1 MQQLADACAARTAA
15 RQWGLLTRAQALAAG
30 ISRHGIQ
37 HRLRTGRWKALQ
49 PGVYAI
55 AGTPA
60 AWEQTVL
67 AAVLAAGPGAVATGP
82 TAARLH
88 GLARLQA
95 GEHIDVLTTVA
106 QTVEIAGV
114 TATRTRRLDSLDST
128 TRRRVPVVTGERLL
142 VELASRTERAELI
155 ALVDDAVCGR
165 VTTRTRLYQ
174 RATALHRGRRGV
186 GLLIWLTAPG
196 AEGEFRSW
204 LERQAARVLA
214 LGGLA
219 APEWN
224 VVLHDGRGRIGV
236 VDAVYRPLA
245 WWSSSTACASTPPR
259 RSVDATPPGIAA
271 SRSQAGGFC
280 DSPTRM

>member
-1 MQQLADACAARTAA
+1 
-15 RQWGLLTRAQALAAG
+15 
-30 ISRHGIQ
+30 
-37 HRLRTGRWKALQ
+37 
-49 PGVYAI
+49 
-55 AGTPA
+55 
-60 AWEQTVL
+60 
-67 AAVLAAGPGAVATGP
+67 
-82 TAARLH
+82 
-88 GLARLQA
+88 
-95 GEHIDVLTTVA
+95 
-106 QTVEIAGV
+106 
-114 TATRTRRLDSLDST
+114 
-128 TRRRVPVVTGERLL
+128 VVTGERLL